1 MNLFD
6 LYTNKIKKKIIKNKS
21 IFNLK
26 NQNDIKNIVVE
37 TPPDKF
43 NFDLSSNAAMI
54 LAKNINK
61 NPRVIAEQLKE
72 ILLKEI
78 KDFSSIEIAGPG
90 FLNFKIN
97 NNTWQKTID
106 SILKSNKNYGSNKL
120 KKSFNI
126 EFVSA
131 NPTGPMHVG
140 HCRGAVF
147 GDVLSN
153 LLIFNGGKVTKEFY
167 INDYGNQIENFVK
180 SVYLRIREIKFKE
193 NFPDNKSLYNG
204 EYIKDIANAVLNK
217 LKKIKF
223 NSYKKDFEIL
233 KKESLNY
240 SLNLI
245 KSDLKLLRVKHDL
258 FFSETKMVKN
268 KSVDKI
274 IKILKKNN
282 FVFEGFLEAPRGDDS
297 SSWKK
302 TKRLIFKSSSFGDD
316 TDRALQKNDGTWTYF
331 ANDIGYHSTKL
342 NKKYDSLIN
351 ILGADHIGYIKR
363 ISAAVSAMS
372 NNKINLTCKVCQ
384 LVKFLKNG
392 EPFKMSKRSGDFFPL
407 NKLLKEVNKDSIRFM
422 MLYRS
427 NDVELEF
434 DFKKVLEK
442 NKDNPVFYVQY
453 CYARINSIF
462 RTLKINNSKKI
473 NLNSDEF
480 RTNNFEQKLL
490 KKIIEW
496 PKVVQVASNKKEPHR
511 IPFYLYELSTL
522 FHSYWSKG
530 NEDPNYKFIKNG
542 NIANKVTLKIFQIIS
557 IILENGMF
565 ILGVSLPKKCNV

>member
-6 LYTNKIKKKIIKNKS
+6 LYANKIKKKIIKNKS

-26 NQNDIKNIVVE
+26 NQNEIKNIVVE

-54 LAKNINK
+54 LAKNVNK
-61 NPRVIAEQLKE
+61 NPRVIAEKLKE

-78 KDFSSIEIAGPG
+78 KDFSLIEIAGPG
-90 FLNFKIN
+90 FLNFKIS
-97 NNTWQKTID
+97 NNTWQKTIN
-106 SILKSNKNYGSNKL
+106 SILKSNKNYGSNKQ
-120 KKSFNI
+120 KQSFNI

-153 LLIFNGGKVTKEFY
+153 LLTFNGGKVTKEFY
-167 INDYGNQIENFVK
+167 INDYGNQIENFVR

-193 NFPDNKSLYNG
+193 NFPDDKNLYKG
-204 EYIKDIANAVLNK
+204 EYIKDIAKAVLNK

-223 NSYKKDFEIL
+223 NSFEKVFEIL

-245 KSDLKLLRVKHDL
+245 KSDLKLLGVKHDL

-282 FVFEGFLEAPRGDDS
+282 FVFEGFLEAPKGDDS
-297 SSWKK
+297 SPWKK

-331 ANDIGYHSTKL
+331 ANDIGYHSTKI

-372 NNKINLTCKVCQ
+372 NNKINLICKVCQ

-462 RTLKINNSKKI
+462 RTLKIDPSKKTSLSSVDFKI
-473 NLNSDEF
+473 
-480 RTNNFEQKLL
+480 NNFEEKLL

-496 PKVVQVASNKKEPHR
+496 PKVIDVASNKKEPHR

-565 ILGVSLPKKCNV
+565 ILGVSLPRKM

>member
-106 SILKSNKNYGSNKL
+106 SILKSNKSYGSNKQ

-223 NSYKKDFEIL
+223 DSYEKDFEIL

-245 KSDLKLLRVKHDL
+245 KSDLKLLGVKHDL

-462 RTLKINNSKKI
+462 RTLKIDPSKKTSLSSVDFKI
-473 NLNSDEF
+473 
-480 RTNNFEQKLL
+480 NNFEQKLL

-496 PKVVQVASNKKEPHR
+496 PKVVEVASNKKEPHR

-565 ILGVSLPKKCNV
+565 ILGVSLPKKM